1 VVQVKNTSIVTAW
14 LRQRRNSRYTVAMKH
29 QYNCRGNV
37 LFIILIAVAL
47 FAALSYAVS
56 NSFRGGSET
65 IIDEQARVAAGDV
78 LRHMESIK
86 SGYKYLV
93 DIQGCS
99 IDDISNAYPATAP
112 YDCDLFHPQGAG
124 IRYQERLAQYQIEA
138 DVLATSP
145 SQLGKFLFTFPNHWA
160 GGTHAGD
167 YRFVGAGSNDQDI
180 MISLNF
186 VTEKICIAINE
197 KIGLRFATLPV
208 EMDADFGDDVPEFV
222 GKNVGCARKG
232 SSTGITQAK
241 MVLMAF

>member
-1 VVQVKNTSIVTAW
+1 MVR
-14 LRQRRNSRYTVAMKH
+14 LRQTVNLRYTVTMKH

-99 IDDISNAYPATAP
+99 IDEVSDAYPATAP

-124 IRYQERLAQYQIEA
+124 IRYPERLAQYQMEA
-138 DVLATSP
+138 EVLAISP
-145 SQLGKFLFTFPNHWA
+145 TQLGKFSFNFPNAWTS
-160 GGTHAGD
+160 GTYAGD
-167 YRFVGAGSNDQDI
+167 YRWVGAGSGDQDI
-180 MISLNF
+180 MVGLNF
-186 VTEKICIAINE
+186 VTEKICTAVNE
-197 KIGLRFATLPV
+197 KIGLRFAALPV
-208 EMDADFGDDVPEFV
+208 EDDADFGDDVSEFV
-222 GKNVGCARKG
+222 GKNVGCAKK
-232 SSTGITQAK
+232 SNIAAPNVNYQVK